1 MYKILIVEDDE
12 KIAGILEE
20 HLERYGYQ
28 SFRASDLRQIKDEFV
43 KVNPHLVLLDI
54 NLPYFDGFIGVVKFV
69 LYRMHQL
76 FFVSAR
82 TGEMDQVMAIENGGD
97 DYITKPFHLD
107 IVMAKV
113 KSALRRGYGE
123 YASAA
128 ESDCLGVNGLLLFPS
143 QHIVEWQG
151 QQTELT
157 KMSFT
162 Y

>member
-1 MYKILIVEDDE
+1 M
-12 KIAGILEE
+12 
-20 HLERYGYQ
+20 
-28 SFRASDLRQIKDEFV
+28 
-43 KVNPHLVLLDI
+43 LLDI
-54 NLPYFDGFIGVVKFV
+54 NLPYFDGFYWCRQIRTVSNAPII
-69 LYRMHQL
+69 L
-76 FFVSAR
+76 FLQER
-82 TGEMDQVMAIENGGD
+82 EMDQVMAIENGGD

-123 YASAA
+123 YASTA

-143 QHIVEWQG
+143 QHVVEWQG

-157 KMSFT
+157 KMNFT